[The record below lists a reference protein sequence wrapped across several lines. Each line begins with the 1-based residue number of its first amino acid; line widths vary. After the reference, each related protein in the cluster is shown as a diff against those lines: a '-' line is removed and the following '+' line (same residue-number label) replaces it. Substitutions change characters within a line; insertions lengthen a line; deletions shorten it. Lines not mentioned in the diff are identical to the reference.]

1 MVVNS
6 DESYRDSDVLVETDL
21 SKSKRI
27 IFGCVLTVCSR
38 HATIVSIATAQM
50 IYLKYWVPRTT
61 VNLARTTEN
70 YRELP
75 RTKRELPR
83 TSLVKCKTSL
93 VQGIS

>member
-6 DESYRDSDVLVETDL
+6 DESYRDSDVLVDTDL

-93 VQGIS
+93 VH

>member
-6 DESYRDSDVLVETDL
+6 DESYRDSDVLVDTDL

-50 IYLKYWVPRTT
+50 IYLKILGTKNYHE
-61 VNLARTTEN
+61 LSEN
-70 YRELP
+70 Y
-75 RTKRELPR
+75 
-83 TSLVKCKTSL
+83 
-93 VQGIS
+93 

>member
-6 DESYRDSDVLVETDL
+6 DESYRDSDVLVDTDL

-70 YRELP
+70 YRELS
-75 RTKRELPR
+75 ENLPR
-83 TSLVKCKTSL
+83 TYRELTENY
-93 VQGIS
+93 